1 MTPIFFLCIPTNTD
15 LLKAELA
22 EFKDKIKISF
32 NVPGFITCLCE
43 EPFQQELVKNPP
55 LLSLAMGKNAKRISD
70 KDPTIWVE
78 HDELKVSGDSHF
90 IFKDKKDNLWQ
101 AECFHFE
108 KLIELIQLELPQQ
121 APSRAWLKIAQAFKA
136 FASDR
141 SRYKNAI
148 EIGSSPGGASY
159 FLTGQNYQLTGI
171 DPGEMSSTLLT
182 SKNFK
187 HIKKSVQDIIK
198 SELPKNID
206 VLAVDTNLSATQS
219 VKESLRIA
227 AFYPDSLK
235 EIFLTIKLPI
245 PKLIPQLENHK
256 RAMRKLGFKV
266 QYLQLPSHHREIL
279 LYGHRV
285 IHE

>member
-22 EFKDKIKISF
+22 SFKDKIKISF
-32 NVPGFITCLCE
+32 NVPGFITCLCDE
-43 EPFQQELVKNPP
+43 SVLDDILKNPP
-55 LLSLAMGKNAKRISD
+55 LLSLAMGRDAKRIQD
-70 KDPTIWVE
+70 QAPTIWIE
-78 HDELKVSGDSHF
+78 HDVLKVSGNPHF

-101 AECFHFE
+101 ADCFHFE
-108 KLIELIQLELPQQ
+108 KLIELIQLQLPEE

-136 FASDR
+136 LNLDR
-141 SRYKNAI
+141 SNYKHAI

-171 DPGEMSSTLLT
+171 DPGEMSSTLLANT
-182 SKNFK
+182 NFK
-187 HIKKSVQDIIK
+187 HIKKPVQDIIK
-198 SELPKNID
+198 SELPKDID
-206 VLAVDTNLSATQS
+206 LLAVDTNLSATQS

-227 AFYPDSLK
+227 AFYPKSLK

-266 QYLQLPSHHREIL
+266 QYLQLPSHHREVL
-279 LYGHRV
+279 LYGKRV
-285 IHE
+285 NNE